1 MRTNPTLLCAL
12 ALALVAGAGAARA
25 AVFVANVGYD
35 ALDADGAAPCDVDPD
50 APDIDY
56 QPNNPTNDLARPCS
70 LRAAIVLANLTPE
83 GDSIAIDFNP
93 DRDNTVSTFELS
105 LKGAG
110 EDAGLTGD
118 LDITTPISIL
128 GEGTAGNFDITQIDG
143 KRLKDRIFDVH
154 PGGSLE
160 LRRTSVLNGKAGKD
174 ADPSGGCIRS
184 AGPLSFG
191 SVFFY
196 RCSAPGD
203 GGCVGLLAGGSLSA
217 GDTIFSTCKAK
228 GEGGGLALRAG
239 TATFTSGT
247 FGRNRAA
254 VGGAIASR
262 GDLTLRNVTAD
273 ANGAKLGGGLALLG
287 AGATTVG
294 NCTIT
299 ENGGVNLDASQN
311 TGALSVTNTIVWG
324 AKTDCVGT
332 VPTGGGNLEGGT
344 SCGFT
349 GTNDQQSQ
357 DPLLAPIDDYGGLVP
372 TRPPTR
378 FVNDAGDTITSPAID
393 HGVDTLEACD
403 LDARKQVRGPVL
415 PMPVA
420 ATDSGATD
428 YLGGSAGSA
437 EITSTPV
444 TTATVGVPYSYDVE
458 ATNAERPGCIRYF
471 LTGIPPPGMS
481 IDSATGLI
489 SWTPAAG
496 QEGNPSVQVRA
507 SDPGGGAADTQSF
520 TIAVAPAP

>member
-1 MRTNPTLLCAL
+1 MRTRPTLLGVL
-12 ALALVAGAGAARA
+12 ALMLLANADAARA
-25 AVFVANVGYD
+25 AAFVANVGYD
-35 ALDADGAAPCDVDPD
+35 ALDADGAPPCDVDPD
-50 APDIDY
+50 EPAIDY
-56 QPNNPTNDLARPCS
+56 QPNNPNNELARPCS
-70 LRAAIVLANLTPE
+70 LRAAIVLANLSPE

-93 DRDNTVSTFELS
+93 DRADTVSFFELS
-105 LKGAG
+105 RKGAG

-128 GEGTAGNFDITQIDG
+128 GEGASGNFDITQIDAR
-143 KRLKDRIFDVH
+143 RLGDRIFDIH

-160 LRRTSVLNGKAGKD
+160 LRRVSLLNGQAGKD
-174 ADPSGGCIRS
+174 ADRSGGCVRS
-184 AGPLSFG
+184 AGPLLLG

-203 GGCVGLLAGGSLSA
+203 GGCLSLLAGGSLST

-239 TATFTSGT
+239 SATFTSAT
-247 FGRNRAA
+247 FARNRAA
-254 VGGAIASR
+254 LGGAIASR
-262 GDLTLRNVTAD
+262 GDLTLYNVTAD
-273 ANGAKLGGGLALLG
+273 GNRAKLGGGLALLG
-287 AGATTVG
+287 AGDTTVG

-357 DPLLAPIDDYGGLVP
+357 DPLLAPIDDYGGLLP

-403 LDARKQVRGPVL
+403 LDGRKRVRAPVL
-415 PMPVA
+415 AMALA

-428 YLGGSAGSA
+428 YQGGSAGSA

-444 TTATVGVPYSYDVE
+444 TTATVGVPYRYDVE

-471 LTGIPPPGMS
+471 LMGSSPPGMS

-489 SWTPAAG
+489 TWTPAS
-496 QEGNPSVQVRA
+496 EGNVAVQVHA
-507 SDPGGGAADTQSF
+507 SDPAGGTADTQSF